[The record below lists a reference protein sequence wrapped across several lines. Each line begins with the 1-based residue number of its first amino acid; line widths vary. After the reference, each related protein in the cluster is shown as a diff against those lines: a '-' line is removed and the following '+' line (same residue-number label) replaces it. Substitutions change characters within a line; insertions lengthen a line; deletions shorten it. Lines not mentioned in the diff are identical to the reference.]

1 MSLFISLLQTLQW
14 LALQHSHSSLHT
26 HTHFDVLHKVFF
38 FLRTDLSLIL
48 AFRGDEAARECDSDG
63 FTAQLQSQCF
73 ARETETP
80 EETEKEKLARI
91 ANQSPRANLHR
102 VRMEQLKMLD

>member
-26 HTHFDVLHKVFF
+26 HFDVLHKVFWF

>member
-1 MSLFISLLQTLQW
+1 MFYIK
-14 LALQHSHSSLHT
+14 
-26 HTHFDVLHKVFF
+26 FFF